1 MPSGIGA
8 GAVDGEFAFDHALAA
23 RGYPEGFIGHLRFAT
38 VGILDGDQLSHHVT
52 LLANGHIIVG
62 ETVQKLTVIVLIT
75 KLKEMKYVSYSCSFS
90 VYYLT
95 LLTRTPR

>member
-8 GAVDGEFAFDHALAA
+8 GAVDGEFAFDHAFAA

-75 KLKEMKYVSYSCSFS
+75 KLKKKCNMLHIVARFQFI
-90 VYYLT
+90 T
-95 LLTRTPR
+95 